1 MSSDPQA
8 VSATSTTA
16 APPAGGQV
24 YRLSPA
30 GRRTALILLLG
41 VAAVWVF
48 AAWSLVT
55 QALDGLSGP
64 EWVTAVLMLGIL
76 VVAPVVGWT
85 LLEERG
91 ATITTDAQ
99 GLTYR
104 SITGIHLAY
113 TWPEVTGLDATP
125 APPSRW
131 ARLFM
136 DDSAPATVPPTM
148 EPSPSA
154 GRKAAMTDQ
163 SNSNNASRT
172 GISDDS
178 PPGEPAAEAEDRD
191 EATYE
196 AHTRTIPV
204 TVAPPPA
211 SRITN
216 PVIQALW
223 RQAHGVTLPL
233 PGELEN
239 RAAVLATIRA
249 HLAPQES
256 PPPA

>member
-1 MSSDPQA
+1 MSSEPQA
-8 VSATSTTA
+8 VPAASTTEG
-16 APPAGGQV
+16 PPAGGQV
-24 YRLSPA
+24 YRLSAA

-55 QALDGLSGP
+55 QALDGVSGP

-76 VVAPVVGWT
+76 LVAPVVGWT
-85 LLEERG
+85 LLEERN

-104 SITGIHLAY
+104 SINGIHLAY
-113 TWPEVTGLDATP
+113 TWPEITGLNP
-125 APPSRW
+125 APAQPSRW

-136 DDSAPATVPPTM
+136 DDPAPPAVPPTT
-148 EPSPSA
+148 EQSPPA
-154 GRKAAMTDQ
+154 GRKAEMSNQ
-163 SNSNNASRT
+163 SNSSNASRT
-172 GISDDS
+172 GAPDDS
-178 PPGEPAAEAEDRD
+178 RIGPPPAEAEEPTT
-191 EATYE
+191 EAEE
-196 AHTRTIPV
+196 APPRTVPV
-204 TVAPPPA
+204 TVSPPPA
-211 SRITN
+211 ARIGN
-216 PVIQALW
+216 PVLQALW
-223 RQAHGVTLPL
+223 RQAHGATLPL

>member
-1 MSSDPQA
+1 MSSEPQA
-8 VSATSTTA
+8 VSAPPTTA

-24 YRLSPA
+24 YRISPA

-48 AAWSLVT
+48 AAWTLVT

-76 VVAPVVGWT
+76 LVAPVVGWT

-91 ATITTDAQ
+91 ATISTGAQ

-113 TWPEVTGLDATP
+113 TWPEITGLDP
-125 APPSRW
+125 APASPSRW

-148 EPSPSA
+148 ELSLTA

-163 SNSNNASRT
+163 SNRSNASPT
-172 GISDDS
+172 GTPDDS
-178 PPGEPAAEAEDRD
+178 PPGRTPAEAEDQAAEAD
-191 EATYE
+191 EAR
-196 AHTRTIPV
+196 TRTIPV
-204 TVAPPPA
+204 TVSPPPVA
-211 SRITN
+211 RITN

-223 RQAHGVTLPL
+223 RQAHGATLPL

-249 HLAPQES
+249 HLASQES